1 MNTCSVTLLIVTMDS
16 LCEYI
21 ILDPN
26 ISVVFNSDLANVGV
40 AF

>member
-1 MNTCSVTLLIVTMDS
+1 MVMMDF

-26 ISVVFNSDLANVGV
+26 ISVGSISAIADVDAL
-40 AF
+40 

>member
-1 MNTCSVTLLIVTMDS
+1 MMDF

-26 ISVVFNSDLANVGV
+26 ISVSFNSDLAYVN
-40 AF
+40 AL

>member
-1 MNTCSVTLLIVTMDS
+1 MMDF

-26 ISVVFNSDLANVGV
+26 IYVAFNSDLANVD
-40 AF
+40 AL